1 MKNIK
6 AVYVSVWESQGE
18 IQTSC
23 DYNPE
28 TKEVTNVEVVDLEDD
43 DDILIDEYIWLSTNE
58 EVRSFDMDGE
68 VWEDGQ
74 KIIT

>member
-1 MKNIK
+1 MKNMK
-6 AVYVSVWESQGE
+6 AKYVSVWEAQGE
-18 IQTSC
+18 IQTTC
-23 DYNPE
+23 DNNPE

-43 DDILIDEYIWLSTNE
+43 DDILMDEYIWLSTNE
-58 EVRSFDMDGE
+58 EVRSFNMDGE

>member
-1 MKNIK
+1 MKAK
-6 AVYVSVWESQGE
+6 YVSVWEAQGE

-43 DDILIDEYIWLSTNE
+43 DDILMDEYIWLSTNE
-58 EVRSFDMDGE
+58 EVRSFNMDGE

>member
-6 AVYVSVWESQGE
+6 AIYISVWEAQGE

-43 DDILIDEYIWLSTNE
+43 DDILMDEYIWLSTNE
-58 EVRSFDMDGE
+58 EVRSFNMDGE